1 MECWHE
7 MDCRWAVGLRQT
19 LRYKFVNTTCWLL
32 VISGFFDTCFI
43 ECALVMFHTF
53 GSFADGFYHFCKF
66 VLHIKQ
72 LASCWELRHEHTT
85 VWLLTNSPLGAAG
98 AQVHRQEILDANA
111 FEYRM
116 WTWRLYREY
125 GTELNCY
132 ELLYCKLS
140 HIRLMSSVR
149 LET

>member
-7 MDCRWAVGLRQT
+7 MDCRWVVGLRQT
-19 LRYKFVNTTCWLL
+19 LRYKFVNTTWWLL

-43 ECALVMFHTF
+43 ECGLVMFHTF
-53 GSFADGFYHFCKF
+53 GSFASGFYHFCRF
-66 VLHIKQ
+66 VLPIKQ

-98 AQVHRQEILDANA
+98 AQVHWMQ
-111 FEYRM
+111 
-116 WTWRLYREY
+116 TRLNIECEHGDYREY
-125 GTELNCY
+125 GTELNCN
-132 ELLYCKLS
+132 ELLHCKLS